1 MIDDRIPD
9 VTFAVLTVHPE
20 PYAIT
25 PTLSAQVGIATT
37 GELPVHAIALR
48 AQVRIDPV
56 RRGYSDAEAEG
67 LTDLFGSRE
76 RWAAT
81 QHTFLWQH
89 TATMVPGFTAATRI
103 DLPLV
108 CTYDF
113 DVAASKYLHALREGA
128 VPLQFLFSGTVFY
141 RGAHGFTVRQVPWD
155 REDRYDLPVPVW
167 HDLMRLHYPGTGWLR
182 VQHDTLD
189 ALARFRSARGLLSAD
204 DAISA
209 LLSAAAEDVR

>member
-1 MIDDRIPD
+1 RDWSSDVCSSDLRRLLRVRRPVADAVAGFRRRIGRPPPHRGVLHDPRRTIHTGAAMIDDRIPD

-113 DVAASKYLHALREGA
+113 DVAASKYLHALRDGA
-128 VPLQFLFSGTVFY
+128 VPLQFLFSGTV
-141 RGAHGFTVRQVPWD
+141 
-155 REDRYDLPVPVW
+155 
-167 HDLMRLHYPGTGWLR
+167 
-182 VQHDTLD
+182 
-189 ALARFRSARGLLSAD
+189 
-204 DAISA
+204 
-209 LLSAAAEDVR
+209 